1 MFNSLKG
8 TLSGKNAGRIF
19 LEIGGIEW
27 EMDVSYTT
35 VSRLPPPGSTVRI
48 FTFLYHREDIM
59 RLYGFY
65 DEEERALFLDLVKVD
80 GIGPKQALR
89 ILSGTT
95 VESLISILEAGD
107 VDALRRIPGLGV
119 KTAQKIILALK
130 GKLSLREGTEPAEG
144 EEIIAAL
151 AEMGFDGKRAAVS
164 VKSLLAEL
172 KEEGLPEDNLEKEVF
187 RRAIIRLSG

>member
-8 TLSGKNAGRIF
+8 TLSGKNAGKLF
-19 LEIGGIEW
+19 LETGGIEW
-27 EMDVSYTT
+27 ELDISYTT
-35 VSRLPPPGSTVRI
+35 LGLLPPPGSTVRI
-48 FTFLYHREDIM
+48 FVYLYHREDVM
-59 RLYGFY
+59 RLYGFH

-89 ILSGTT
+89 ILSGTN
-95 VESLISILEAGD
+95 VDSFISILEAGD

-130 GKLSLREGTEPAEG
+130 GKLSLRDGAEPTEG
-144 EEIIAAL
+144 EEITAAL
-151 AEMGFDGKRAAVS
+151 SDMGFDRRRASAAVIR
-164 VKSLLAEL
+164 LLAEL

>member
-8 TLSGKNAGRIF
+8 TFVGKTAGKIF
-19 LEIGGIEW
+19 LDIGGIEW
-27 EMDVSYTT
+27 ELDVSYTT
-35 VSRLPPPGSTVRI
+35 ASLLPPPGSTIRL
-48 FTFLYHREDIM
+48 FTFLHHREDAM
-59 RLYGFY
+59 RLYGFHN
-65 DEEERALFLDLVKVD
+65 EEERALFLDLIKVD

-89 ILSGTT
+89 ILSGTN
-95 VESLISILEAGD
+95 VDSFIAILEAGD

-130 GKLSLREGTEPAEG
+130 GRLSLRDDAEPTEG

-151 AEMGFDGKRAAVS
+151 ADMGFDRKRAVVS

-172 KEEGLPEDNLEKEVF
+172 KEEGLAEDNLVKEVF